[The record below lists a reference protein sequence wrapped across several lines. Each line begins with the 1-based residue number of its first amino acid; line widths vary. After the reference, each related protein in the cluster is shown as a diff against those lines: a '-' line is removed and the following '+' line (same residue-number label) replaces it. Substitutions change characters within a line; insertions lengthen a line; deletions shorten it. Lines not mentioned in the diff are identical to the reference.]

1 MTRINHTSTVSDTS
15 APDVDREL
23 PAYIKH
29 LRFDE
34 NGLIPVIA
42 QDHKTNKVLMV
53 AWMNAQSLAMTV
65 SRKEAVYYSRSRQR
79 LWHKGEESGHTQH
92 VHAIRTDCDGDVV
105 LLSVEQRHGIAC
117 HTGREAC
124 FFFELSDNK
133 QWQIV
138 EPIIKSPESIYQAST
153 LA

>member
-1 MTRINHTSTVSDTS
+1 MTRINHTPTVSDAS
-15 APDVDREL
+15 APDVDHEL

-138 EPIIKSPESIYQAST
+138 EPIIKSPETIYQAGT

>member
-1 MTRINHTSTVSDTS
+1 MTLISNPSNGPDAS
-15 APDVDREL
+15 ATEVDAAL

-42 QDHKTNKVLMV
+42 QDYKTNKVLMV
-53 AWMNAQSLAMTV
+53 AWMNAQALALTV
-65 SRKEAVYYSRSRQR
+65 ARKEAVYFSRSRQR
-79 LWHKGEESGHTQH
+79 LWHKGEESGHTQR

-138 EPIIKSPESIYQAST
+138 EPIVKSPETIYQTST

>member
-1 MTRINHTSTVSDTS
+1 MND
-15 APDVDREL
+15 DWL
-23 PAYIKH
+23 KH
-29 LRFDE
+29 IRFDAD
-34 NGLIPVIA
+34 GLAPAIA

-53 AWMNAQSLAMTV
+53 AWMNAESLAMTV
-65 SRKEAVYYSRSRQR
+65 RRKEAVYFSRSRQR

-92 VHAIRTDCDGDVV
+92 VHNVRTDCDGDVI
-105 LLSVEQRHGIAC
+105 LLTVEQRHGIAC

-124 FFFELSDNK
+124 FFYELSDNQ

-138 EPIIKSPESIYQAST
+138 EPIIKSPETIYQANS

>member
-1 MTRINHTSTVSDTS
+1 MTHITHTSTVSDTS
-15 APDVDREL
+15 APDIDPEL

-65 SRKEAVYYSRSRQR
+65 SRKEAVYFSRSRQR

-138 EPIIKSPESIYQAST
+138 EPIIKSPETIYQAST

>member
-1 MTRINHTSTVSDTS
+1 MQTPTLSLDLP
-15 APDVDREL
+15 PD
-23 PAYIKH
+23 YIAH

-42 QDHKTNKVLMV
+42 QDHKTNRVLMV
-53 AWMNAQSLAMTV
+53 AWMNAQALHMTV
-65 SRKEAVYYSRSRQR
+65 ARKEAVYYSRSRQR

-92 VHAIRTDCDGDVV
+92 VHAIRTDCDGDVI

-124 FFFELSDNK
+124 FFYELSDNK
-133 QWQIV
+133 QWQVV
-138 EPIIKSPESIYQAST
+138 EPIIKSPETIYQAST

>member
-1 MTRINHTSTVSDTS
+1 MKAPMTDLQTTNDT
-15 APDVDREL
+15 AEL
-23 PAYIKH
+23 PDYIKH

-34 NGLIPVIA
+34 HGLITAIA

-53 AWMNAQSLAMTV
+53 AWMNAQSLAMTLA
-65 SRKEAVYYSRSRQR
+65 RKEAVYFSRSRQR

-92 VHAIRTDCDGDVV
+92 VHAIRTDCDGDVL

-124 FFFELSDNK
+124 FFYELSDNK
-133 QWQIV
+133 QWQVV
-138 EPIIKSPESIYQAST
+138 EPIVKSPESIYAAGH

>member
-1 MTRINHTSTVSDTS
+1 MQKAPHHTDLET
-15 APDVDREL
+15 

-65 SRKEAVYYSRSRQR
+65 SRKEAVYFSRSRQR

-138 EPIIKSPESIYQAST
+138 EPIIKSPETIYQAST

>member
-1 MTRINHTSTVSDTS
+1 MTRISNTPNVPGASV
-15 APDVDREL
+15 PDAAADL

-34 NGLIPVIA
+34 NGLIPVIT

-53 AWMNAQSLAMTV
+53 AWMNAQALELTV
-65 SRKEAVYYSRSRQR
+65 ARKEAVYFSRSRQR

-138 EPIIKSPESIYQAST
+138 EPIIKSPETIYQAST